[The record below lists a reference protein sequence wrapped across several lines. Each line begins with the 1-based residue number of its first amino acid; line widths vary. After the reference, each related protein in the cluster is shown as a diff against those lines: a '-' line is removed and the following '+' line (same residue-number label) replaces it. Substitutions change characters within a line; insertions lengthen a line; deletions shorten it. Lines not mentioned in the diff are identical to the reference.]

1 MLNFISKLFDSNARQ
16 LEQFATTVAQ
26 INAFEDT
33 IKKLKDKE
41 LPGKT
46 AEFKKRFQ
54 SGESLDD
61 ILPEALAVIREANR
75 RVTGERAFDVQLLA
89 TLSLYHGRI
98 AEQRTGEGKT
108 LSAAMASYI
117 RCLAGKGVH
126 IVTVND
132 YLARRDAGWY
142 GRAQLLLGLSVGV
155 VYSGMGDQPGGLL
168 DMEYKDEGEEDDR
181 LSHFRK
187 VSRQEAYKADITYG
201 TNNEFGFDY
210 LRDNMVHRL
219 GDKVQRGHYYAIVD
233 EVDSILIDEARTPLI
248 ISAPDSSPTSKYVE
262 FAKMVTTLAKDTDYD
277 VDEKLKTATLTD
289 YGVRRLEQ
297 RLGVKNL
304 YEESYESVHHVEQ
317 ALKAATLFERDRDYV
332 VKDGEVII
340 VDEHTGRMMYGRR
353 FSDGLHQAIEAK
365 EGVNV
370 QQESRTLATIS
381 LQNYFRMY
389 EHLSGM
395 TGTASTEGE
404 EFKKIYNLD
413 VGVIPTNRPI
423 VRADHPDY
431 IFKTTRAKYAAI
443 VREIEELHRK
453 GQPVLIGT
461 KSIDNN
467 QIIAKYLKRKNLP
480 HNVLNAKNHTQEAK
494 IISNAGKFGGITVA
508 TNIAGRGVDIVLG
521 GAKSEMDDKTWAKEH
536 AKVVAAGGLHVIG
549 TERHDSR
556 RIDNQLRGRAGRQG
570 DPGSSRF
577 YVSLEDDLMR
587 IFGGDKIASIMTML
601 KIPEDEAIEHQ
612 MVSKALESAQVK
624 VEGFYFDMRKRVVD
638 YDDVMNKHRQVIYQL
653 RNKLLEEAENAPEK
667 IRARILDLVREEIE
681 LIVNSRLTEGLTVK
695 EIDAIVKEFI
705 TIIPF
710 DDASQ
715 AHLVKELGKTKDP
728 QTIIDSLRSIA
739 QDTYASREKTIGEAT
754 IREIEKYVYLTTLD
768 EKWMD
773 HLDNME
779 SLRDGI
785 GLRGYAQRDPLVEY
799 QKESY
804 TMFERLIGSVE
815 SEVVKKIYRLNPVGA
830 DPSVRPSS
838 NIILRKDE
846 IQGSEVKKETVSP
859 RSSQSEAG
867 KVGRNDPCPCGSGLK
882 YKKCHGKVV

>member
-1 MLNFISKLFDSNARQ
+1 MLNFLSKLFDGNARQ
-16 LEQFATTVAQ
+16 LDKFKPIITQ
-26 INAFEDT
+26 INNFEES

-46 AEFKKRFQ
+46 AEFKKRLA

-61 ILPEALAVIREANR
+61 ILPEALATIREGIR
-75 RVTGERAFDVQLLA
+75 RVTGERAYEVQLLA
-89 TLSLYHGRI
+89 ALSLYHGRI
-98 AEQRTGEGKT
+98 SEQKTGEGKT
-108 LSAAMASYI
+108 LSATLASYI
-117 RCLAGKGVH
+117 RALSSKGVH
-126 IVTVND
+126 VVTVND

-142 GRAQLLLGLSVGV
+142 GRAHLLLGLSVGV
-155 VYSGMGDQPGGLL
+155 IYSGMGDQPGGLL
-168 DMEYKDEGEEDDR
+168 DLSHEEAGQDDDR
-181 LSHFRK
+181 LKHFRR
-187 VSRQEAYKADITYG
+187 VPRQEAYQADITYG

-219 GDKVQRGHYYAIVD
+219 GDKVQRSHYYAIVD

-248 ISAPDSSPTSKYVE
+248 ISAPDTGSTDKYPIYAQMVQTLSKG
-262 FAKMVTTLAKDTDYD
+262 TDYD
-277 VDEKLKTATLTD
+277 LDEKLRTATLTD
-289 YGVRRLEQ
+289 YGIRRLEQ

-353 FSDGLHQAIEAK
+353 YSDGLHQAIEAK
-365 EGVNV
+365 EGVNI

-413 VGVIPTNRPI
+413 VAVIPTHKDIQRVDN
-423 VRADHPDY
+423 PDL

-443 VREIEELHRK
+443 VKEVEERHAK

-467 QIIAKYLKRKNLP
+467 QIISKYLKRKNLP
-480 HNVLNAKNHTQEAK
+480 HNVLNAKNHTQEAA
-494 IISNAGKFGGITVA
+494 IIADAGKFGGITVA

-521 GAKSEMDDKTWAKEH
+521 GDKNVMDKKAWDIAHK
-536 AKVVAAGGLHVIG
+536 KVIEAGGLHVIG

-556 RIDNQLRGRAGRQG
+556 RIDNQLRGRSGRQG

-601 KIPEDEAIEHQ
+601 KIPEDEAIEHS

-638 YDDVMNKHRQVIYQL
+638 YDDVMNQHRSVIYKL
-653 RNKLLEEAENAPEK
+653 RNRLLEEGEAGGDTLKNRVMDLVSQEIEIIVN
-667 IRARILDLVREEIE
+667 ARIVD
-681 LIVNSRLTEGLTVK
+681 GLTAK
-695 EIDAIVKEFI
+695 EVDAIVKEFI

-715 AHLVKELGKTKDP
+715 THLSKELNKTKSP
-728 QTIIDSLRSIA
+728 ATIIKSLKDIA
-739 QDTYASREKTIGEAT
+739 RDIYAAREKSLGMPLV
-754 IREIEKYVYLTTLD
+754 REIEKYVYLTTLD

-799 QKESY
+799 QKEAYS
-804 TMFERLIGSVE
+804 MFERLIGSVE
-815 SEVVKKIYRLNPVGA
+815 SEVVKKIYRLNPVTQSA
-830 DPSVRPSS
+830 PTPNMVM
-838 NIILRKDE
+838 RKDE
-846 IQGSEVKKETVSP
+846 VEGGTVKKKVVKVESKT
-859 RSSQSEAG
+859 SE
-867 KVGRNDPCPCGSGLK
+867 KKERIGRNDPCPCGSGKK
-882 YKKCHGKVV
+882 YKKCHGNTV